1 MIYETIIE
9 KESKTEYDVL
19 CDKTGENP
27 QPCPAC
33 SGERKKQN
41 AKPFSYNAKTGL
53 GHCQHCG
60 KSFYKKTENAHK
72 SFIRPLWENTTNL
85 SDKVLEWFLSR
96 NIGQETLL
104 SMKVTDGVEWMPHKH
119 AEMNVIKFNYFRD
132 GNLINIKFRSGDKG
146 FKLVKDAEKI
156 FYNLDGIKG
165 QKEVYIVEGEMDCL
179 TFVQNGIKNVVSV
192 PNGATKGQNNLS
204 YLDNS
209 WKYFESVEK
218 VYIATDHDENG
229 ENLANELARRIGV
242 EKCYRMD
249 LSPYKDANEQYCKS
263 GKLDLSRFKPFPI
276 TGVYSVSDHWDSF
289 LNLLRNGFPVG
300 WKPRGELGNHIS
312 FFPGYT
318 SIITGIP
325 GHGKSE
331 VLDQI
336 LIQLAIDYNLRGG
349 FFTPENWPTE
359 LHIVKL
365 VEKLIGKSAFK
376 ATGMEL
382 DKAKDFLSD
391 RMFWIYPDEGYKL
404 ETVLDKIRQAVLK
417 YGINWYV
424 IDPWNKLEHH
434 DDSTNYV
441 SRCLDLISNFNKKNG
456 THAFLVAHPTKMK
469 FDHEEGK
476 YDVPGLY
483 DISGSA
489 NFFNKA
495 DIGLSMYREQE
506 PNSNSLYVQKVK
518 FKFWGKPGKISYRW
532 DQINGRYTEFGNDP
546 TNWLNLPI
554 KQESMSYRE
563 PFKDDP
569 LNDNPPF

>member
-1 MIYETIIE
+1 MTYETVIE
-9 KESKTEYDVL
+9 KTSRVEYEVL
-19 CDKTGENP
+19 CDKSGENP
-27 QPCPAC
+27 QPCPIC
-33 SGERKKQN
+33 SPDRKKKT
-41 AKPFSYNAKTGL
+41 AKVFSYNSQKGV
-53 GHCQHCG
+53 GKCQHCG
-60 KSFYKKTENAHK
+60 ADFYKKSENDHK
-72 SFIRPLWENTTNL
+72 SFVRPLWENITNL
-85 SDKVLEWFLSR
+85 SEKVVEWFLGR
-96 NIGQETLL
+96 NIGQETLI
-104 SMKVTDGVEWMPHKH
+104 SMRVTDGVEWMPHKQ

-132 GNLINIKFRSGDKG
+132 GNLINVKYRSGDKG

-165 QKEVYIVEGEMDCL
+165 KKEIYIVEGEMDCL
-179 TFVQNGIKNVVSV
+179 TFVQNGITNCISV

-209 WKYFESVEK
+209 WEYFEGAEK

-229 ENLANELARRIGV
+229 DNLANELARRIGV
-242 EKCYRMD
+242 EKCFRMD
-249 LSPYKDANEQYCKS
+249 LLPFKDANEQYCKT
-263 GKLDLSRFKPFPI
+263 GKLDLTKFKPFPI
-276 TGVYSVSDHWDSF
+276 TGVYSISDHWDDF
-289 LNLLRNGFPVG
+289 LNLLKNGFPVG
-300 WKPRGELGNHIS
+300 WKPRGKLGEHIS
-312 FFPGYT
+312 FHPGYT

-336 LIQLAIDYNLRGG
+336 LIQLSIDYNLRGG

-359 LHIVKL
+359 LHIIKL
-365 VEKLIGKSAFK
+365 TEKLLGKSAFK
-376 ATGMEL
+376 ANGMEL
-382 DKAKDFLSD
+382 TKAKEFMTDKFY
-391 RMFWIYPDEGYKL
+391 WIYPDEGYKL

-456 THAFLVAHPTKMK
+456 THAFIVAHPTKMK
-469 FDHEEGK
+469 FNREEGK

-506 PNSNSLYVQKVK
+506 QHRNSLYIQKVK
-518 FKFWGKPGKISYRW
+518 FKFWGAPGKIEYNW
-532 DQINGRYTEFGNDP
+532 DQANGRYTEFGNDP
-546 TNWLNLPI
+546 TNWI
-554 KQESMSYRE
+554 KQTAPQELMTFSE
-563 PFKDDP
+563 PKFADQV
-569 LNDNPPF
+569 PF

>member
-1 MIYETIIE
+1 MIYETIVE
-9 KESKTEYDVL
+9 KESRTEYDIL
-19 CDKTGENP
+19 CNKSGENP

-33 SGERKKQN
+33 SQDRTKKN
-41 AKPFSYNAKTGL
+41 AKPFSYNAQTGL

-60 KSFYKKTENAHK
+60 KSFYRKPENAHK

-104 SMKVTDGVEWMPHKH
+104 NMRVTDGTEWMPHKQ
-119 AEMNVIKFNYFRD
+119 AEMHVIKFNYFRE
-132 GNLINIKFRSGDKG
+132 GQLINIKFRSGDKG

-165 QKEVYIVEGEMDCL
+165 QKEAYIVEGEMDAL
-179 TFVQNGIKNVVSV
+179 TFIQNGITNVVSV

-209 WKYFESVEK
+209 WTYFEKIEK
-218 VYIATDHDENG
+218 VFICTDHDENG

-242 EKCYRMD
+242 EKCYRID
-249 LSPYKDANEQYCKS
+249 LSPYKDANEQFCKTS
-263 GKLDLSRFKPFPI
+263 KLDISRSKPFPI
-276 TGVYSVSDHWDSF
+276 TGVYSVDDHWEG
-289 LNLLRNGFPVG
+289 LLTLLKNGFPTG

-331 VLDQI
+331 ILDQI

-359 LHIVKL
+359 LHIIKL

-376 ATGMEL
+376 ANQLEL
-382 DKAKDFLSD
+382 TKAKEFLSD
-391 RMFWIYPDEGYKL
+391 RMFWIYPEEGYKL

-417 YGINWYV
+417 YGIQWYV

-469 FDHEEGK
+469 FNHDESK
-476 YDVPGLY
+476 YEVPGLY

-495 DIGLSMYREQE
+495 DIGLSIYREQE
-506 PNSNSLYVQKVK
+506 QHSNTLYVQKVK
-518 FKFWGKPGKISYRW
+518 FKFWGSPGKISYRW
-532 DQINGRYTEFGNDP
+532 DPTNGRYTEYGNDP
-546 TNWLNLPI
+546 TNWINI
-554 KQESMSYRE
+554 TNKQEEIMYKSPIQE
-563 PFKDDP
+563 TDDVPF
-569 LNDNPPF
+569 